1 MPEVDKDLAAHC
13 LEDLGTLTRGCK
25 IVQELGAV
33 RSPTAACEGW
43 SIRDTLYEF
52 LKQAIEEFFDCMQA
66 KSLKKAR
73 EKKGQILGFGYS
85 IALMDNPYR
94 PDLEGTIRAAR
105 MEVDGSAERLF
116 ITE

>member
-13 LEDLGTLTRGCK
+13 LEDLGTVTRGCK
-25 IVQELGAV
+25 IVQELGAF
-33 RSPTAACEGW
+33 RNPTAACEGW

-52 LKQAIEEFFDCMQA
+52 LKQAIQEFF
-66 KSLKKAR
+66 KKMEKGKTGRAR
-73 EKKGQILGFGYS
+73 ELKGQILAWGY
-85 IALMDNPYR
+85 AVAMMDNPYR

-105 MEVDGSAERLF
+105 MEVDGSAESLF